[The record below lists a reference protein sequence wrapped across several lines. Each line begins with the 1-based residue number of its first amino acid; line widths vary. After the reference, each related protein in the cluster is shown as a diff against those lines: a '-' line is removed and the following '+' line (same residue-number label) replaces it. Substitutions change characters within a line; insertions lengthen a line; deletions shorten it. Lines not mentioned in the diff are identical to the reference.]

1 MWKWLL
7 ALFVVCAFV
16 CAGGLVLVAT
26 NQGVRDWLKG
36 LLPQPQPTEV
46 RLDAVATGD
55 VVRRVNAPGSIEP
68 RTKVQISAQIIA
80 RITALPFRE
89 GDVVRTND
97 VVVRLD
103 SREYAARLEQSQAN
117 LKAQEANLV
126 GAQAALKQAKAD
138 FERAQMLHES
148 KDIARSDLDVAESAF
163 LRADAQVSA
172 TAQAIEVARAQVTQ
186 AQKDLDNCTIVA
198 PIDGRIVKLDA
209 EVGELVVIGTLNNP
223 SSVIMEIADL
233 GTMLMKARVDEANV
247 AGVKA
252 GQACTI
258 FINAYAS
265 REFTGT
271 VERVGLKR
279 QIDRDGTG
287 YFEVEALVDRPAD
300 VMLASGLTASVDI
313 AVETIRAVLK
323 IPSQTIVDRRLD
335 ELPRDYAQHA
345 LVDKNKA
352 FARVVYVIEAGKAK
366 SVPVRTGSSDLTH
379 TVLIAGLTE
388 GQKVITGPFKV
399 LTTLKDG
406 DAVIDEDVARAQ
418 REAAGANGKTPPT
431 PTPTPTAGGGA

>member
-1 MWKWLL
+1 MWKWVL
-7 ALFVVCAFV
+7 ALFVVSAFV

-26 NQGVRDWLKG
+26 NQGVRDRLKG
-36 LLPQPQPTEV
+36 MLPQPKPTEV
-46 RLDAVATGD
+46 RLDAVATGN

-89 GDVVRTND
+89 GDVVKAGD

-117 LKAQEANLV
+117 LKAQEANLL

-163 LRADAQVSA
+163 LRAQAQASA
-172 TAQAIEVARAQVTQ
+172 TAQGIEVARAQVTQ
-186 AQKDLDNCTIVA
+186 AQKDLDNCTITA

-247 AGVKA
+247 AGVQA

-258 FINAYAS
+258 FINAYAN

-287 YFEVEALVDRPAD
+287 YFEVEALVDRPDD
-300 VMLASGLTASVDI
+300 VTLASGLTASVDI

-323 IPSQTIVDRRLD
+323 IPSQAIVDRRLD
-335 ELPRDYAQHA
+335 ELPKAHAQHA
-345 LVDKNKA
+345 LVDKDKA
-352 FARVVYVIEAGKAK
+352 FARVVYVIDTGKAV

-379 TVLIAGLTE
+379 TVLIAGLSE
-388 GQKVITGPFKV
+388 GRKVITGPFKV

-406 DAVIDEDVARAQ
+406 DAVIDEDEARAQ
-418 REAAGANGKTPPT
+418 REAQGRAGDPPAAASSS
-431 PTPTPTAGGGA
+431 PTGGGA